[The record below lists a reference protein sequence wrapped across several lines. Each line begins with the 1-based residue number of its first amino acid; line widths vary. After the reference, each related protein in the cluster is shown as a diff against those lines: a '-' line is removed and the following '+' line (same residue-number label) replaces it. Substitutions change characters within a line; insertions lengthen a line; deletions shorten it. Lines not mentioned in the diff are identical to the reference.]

1 MPAPHPWLLL
11 WARTMRQRRGAVL
24 TLVLTLVVA
33 GVLAASTMPV
43 QLLPRID
50 YAQVRVIADL
60 PGQSAEAIEVSL
72 NAPLE
77 EALAG
82 VRGLRAMQS
91 RSGDERSYIELF
103 LQEGHDPQLAL
114 QEAMAAV
121 QQAAPQLPAGM
132 PLPRIFPVS
141 TADEPALIVALRDGE
156 LPPWV
161 LRERLRADLL
171 PALRGVRGV
180 AAIHVGRTEARE
192 FHVDLDP
199 QALALAGM
207 SVSEVLALLRAEVG
221 PPVHSTLRDRT
232 IEVLG
237 RHGAVRPDAER
248 LRTMPLPLAD
258 GTRLPLQAVADVH
271 PDALSEGRLPSRLDG
286 RPAVLLEVMR
296 DPGAR
301 SHEVAGAVRDQLS
314 RWQERGEDRAAVV
327 LHDDAFL
334 TEAAL
339 RGLGSAALAGG
350 LLASLLLLLA
360 LRSVRHLPAVLLL
373 LPGTLAFAVIL
384 LAWMGLGLDL
394 MTLTGL
400 LFTIGLGL
408 DYLVIFADRL
418 QRERERASELPE
430 GAAPEDRAFAAVAGP
445 LLGALLTTLAA
456 VLPFLLVQGPVAQLF
471 APMILSVVA
480 ASVASFL
487 LAMLVLPAWGDSGA
501 ARSEGLTP
509 SASGSTAR
517 ALRTGIGALLLF
529 LTPVGFAVLVLG
541 TPIELLPAVD
551 DGLVRVRVNVPAGQP
566 LDEVD
571 RTARRLEALLL
582 ELPDTEHV
590 HTTVG
595 GYVREGGASYR
606 PGEINCFVRVTR
618 QPMGDGAAAWV
629 ARART
634 ALDELGLLHA
644 RTRWELPRIRGV
656 RTSLEDDDV
665 VLVLSHTD
673 GDLGALREAA
683 ESLRRTLANV
693 EGLGRFSLS
702 RDGIGTRVVIE
713 PREEALV
720 AAGVSGGELHA
731 VLRLAMEGETV
742 GRWVER
748 GEPRT
753 LRVRFQ
759 RETAGR
765 STDIDTLPILATDT
779 SIVGLGSL
787 VQASWRE
794 EALHIERNEGLRVQR
809 LRASRDGT
817 ASADATLRALEGAI
831 GEAELDAAISLRVDG
846 ELVTI
851 RDAMRTLLGALLL
864 CMLGVLVV
872 LHLQYGWLRAAFS
885 AVLMLPLSAVGALAL
900 TALLGQPMGGLLLA
914 GLLIAFGIIA
924 NGAILILSEAVE
936 RAGHGRPHRDQVR
949 EAASSRL
956 RPIVLTVL
964 TTSLGLS
971 PLLVVGG
978 GVSDLLQPLALAVI
992 GALLL
997 SVPLLHSAMPLLFP
1011 AGDGRSVGE
1020 GDADASRAPAHDG
1033 VAAPNV

>member
-1 MPAPHPWLLL
+1 MSARAPHPWLVL
-11 WARTMRQRRGAVL
+11 WARTMRRRRGAVL

-33 GVLAASTMPV
+33 GVLAATTMPV

-103 LQEGHDPQLAL
+103 LQDGHDPQLAL

-121 QQAAPQLPAGM
+121 QQASTQLPADM

-141 TADEPALIVALRDGE
+141 TADEPALIVALRDGD
-156 LPPWV
+156 LPPWA

-192 FHVDLDP
+192 VHVDLDP
-199 QALALAGM
+199 QALALAGI
-207 SVSEVLALLRAEVG
+207 SATEVLALLRAEVG

-237 RHGAVRPDAER
+237 RHGAVQPDAAR
-248 LRTMPLPLAD
+248 LRALPLPLAD
-258 GTRLPLQAVADVH
+258 GTRLLLQALAEVQ
-271 PDALSEGRLPSRLDG
+271 PEALSESRLPSRLDG
-286 RPAVLLEVMR
+286 RPAVLLEVIR

-301 SHEVAGAVRDQLS
+301 SHDVAAAVSDQLS
-314 RWQERGEDRAAVV
+314 RWEARGEDRAAVV

-339 RGLGSAALAGG
+339 RGLASAAFAGG

-360 LRSVRHLPAVLLL
+360 LRSAGHLPAVLLL

-384 LAWMGLGLDL
+384 LSWMGLGLDL

-418 QRERERASELPE
+418 QRERERETGPDGA
-430 GAAPEDRAFAAVAGP
+430 AAPEERAFAAVAGP

-456 VLPFLLVQGPVAQLF
+456 VLPFLLVRGPVAQLF

-487 LAMLVLPAWGDSGA
+487 LAMLVLPAWGGSGA
-501 ARSEGLTP
+501 ARTRAPTDVAPG
-509 SASGSTAR
+509 GTAR
-517 ALRTGIGALLLF
+517 ALRTGTGALLLL
-529 LTPVGFAVLVLG
+529 LTPVGLVVLALV
-541 TPIELLPAVD
+541 TPSDLLPAVD
-551 DGLVRVRVNVPAGQP
+551 DGLVRVRLNVPAGQP

-571 RTARRLEALLL
+571 RAARQLERRLMA
-582 ELPDTEHV
+582 LPDTEHV

-618 QPMGDGAAAWV
+618 RPDGEGAAAWV
-629 ARART
+629 ARAR
-634 ALDELGLLHA
+634 AAVDELELLHA

-683 ESLRRTLANV
+683 ESLRQALADV

-720 AAGVSGGELHA
+720 AAGVAGGELRA

-759 RETAGR
+759 RDAAGR
-765 STDIDTLPILATDT
+765 STDLDTLPILAADT
-779 SIVGLGSL
+779 SVVGLGSL
-787 VQASWRE
+787 VDATWRE
-794 EALHIERNEGLRVQR
+794 EALHIERDEGLRVQR

-817 ASADATLRALEGAI
+817 ASADATLRALERALD
-831 GEAELDAAISLRVDG
+831 EAELDGSISLRVDG
-846 ELVTI
+846 EISAV

-864 CMLGVLVV
+864 CILGVLVV
-872 LHLQYGWLRAAFS
+872 LHLQYGWLRAAFA
-885 AVLMLPLSAVGALAL
+885 AVLMLPLSAAGALAL
-900 TALLGQPMGGLLLA
+900 TSLLGQPMGGLLLA
-914 GLLIAFGIIA
+914 GLLVAFGIIA

-936 RAGHGRPHRDQVR
+936 LAGHDRPHRGQVR

-964 TTSLGLS
+964 TTCLGLS

-997 SVPLLHSAMPLLFP
+997 SVPLLHGAMPLLFP
-1011 AGDGRSVGE
+1011 AGGAVGAE
-1020 GDADASRAPAHDG
+1020 AGTPPHDAEEAVPMAG
-1033 VAAPNV
+1033 G